1 MGVAFILA
9 GVFSFPAHTAKGA
22 EDYKIQAK
30 IASGTMKITQA
41 DIDATIDALAP
52 SYGLSASLVKK
63 ISQCED
69 QGDPYSTHANKHG
82 DVVWST
88 DIGPLQIN
96 DYYHKA
102 EMKKLGL
109 NINKPIDNLKFG
121 LSMMETEG
129 TVPWKWS
136 EPCWGK

>member
-22 EDYKIQAK
+22 EEAGIQTK
-30 IASGTMKITQA
+30 KVSETKVTQA
-41 DIDATIDALAP
+41 DIDNDIDVLAP
-52 SYGLSASLVKK
+52 SYGLSASLMKK

-96 DYYHKA
+96 DYYHEA

-121 LSMMETEG
+121 LSIMETEG

>member
-1 MGVAFILA
+1 MGIAFIFA
-9 GVFSFPAHTAKGA
+9 GVFSFPAHVTKADAPPAIVKLATATKV
-22 EDYKIQAK
+22 
-30 IASGTMKITQA
+30 TQA
-41 DIDATIDALAP
+41 DIDAAIDVLAP
-52 SYGLSASLVKK
+52 SYGLSPSLVKK